1 MRILLVDDHALF
13 REGMHYIVSQ
23 LGEQVDI
30 LDAGCFSEAMTIAGN
45 NPDLDL
51 VMLDLKMPDSEGVA
65 SVSLFHS
72 RYPRIP
78 IVVVSGTDYRCD
90 IESAMNSGAMGFISK
105 VSSSKDMVH
114 ALRVVLDGGIYL
126 PPQLLLQA
134 VAKMEDGRKDGRS
147 WRVNRFGLTA
157 RQMEVLQH
165 LAHGMS
171 NKGIALATGLA
182 EGTVKVHVAAI
193 YQALKVGNRNEATRA
208 ALKLGLVEDRKGGGM
223 NAYPPVQDTACQ

>member
-1 MRILLVDDHALF
+1 MKILLADDHALF
-13 REGMHYIVSQ
+13 REGMHYVLCK

-30 LDAGCFSEAMTIAGN
+30 MDAGSFSDAMDIAWH
-45 NPDLDL
+45 NPGLDL
-51 VMLDLKMPDSEGVA
+51 ALLDLKMPGSDGVA
-65 SVSLFHS
+65 SIKLFHA
-72 RYPRIP
+72 RHPDVP
-78 IVVVSGTDYRCD
+78 IVVVSGTDRSGD

-105 VSSSKDMVH
+105 VSASKDMVQ
-114 ALRVVLDGGIYL
+114 ALRVVLGGGIYL
-126 PPQLLLQA
+126 PPKLLLQT
-134 VAKMEDGRKDGRS
+134 VARAEDVRRDGRS

-193 YQALKVGNRNEATRA
+193 YQALKVSNRNEATRA
-208 ALKLGLVEDRKGGGM
+208 ALNLGLVEDSEGESM

>member
-1 MRILLVDDHALF
+1 MKILLVDDHALF

-65 SVSLFHS
+65 SVNLFHS
-72 RYPRIP
+72 RYPGIP
-78 IVVVSGTDYRCD
+78 IVVVSGTDRSGD

-105 VSSSKDMVH
+105 VSASKDMVQ

-134 VAKMEDGRKDGRS
+134 VARVEDARKDGRS
-147 WRVNRFGLTA
+147 WRVNKFGLTA

-193 YQALKVGNRNEATRA
+193 YQALKVSNRNEATRA
-208 ALKLGLVEDRKGGGM
+208 ALNLGLVDDSEGASM
-223 NAYPPVQDTACQ
+223 NAYSPVQDTACQ